1 MNGFLGS
8 RGSFMLDLVV
18 VSMAVAV
25 PALVLS
31 VSLARF
37 ASRYG
42 AHRKIQLCLAA
53 ILCAAIVAFEIE
65 MRLYGWETR
74 AHSSRLWIDGPWN
87 DWIDY
92 SLAIHLLFAIPT
104 PLLWIWV
111 VVRALRHFPRPPEP
125 GEHSQEH
132 RRWGWLAVY
141 GLIAT
146 AITGYGFYYC
156 AFVA

>member
-1 MNGFLGS
+1 MNGFLGA

-18 VSMAVAV
+18 TCMAVAV
-25 PALVLS
+25 PTLVAS
-31 VSLARF
+31 ICLARF
-37 ASRYG
+37 AGRFST
-42 AHRKIQLCLAA
+42 HRKIQLGLAA
-53 ILCAAIVAFEIE
+53 ILCAAILAFEIE

-74 AHSSRLWIDGPWN
+74 ARSSRFWLEGSWN

-92 SLAIHLLFAIPT
+92 TLGIHLLFAIPT

-111 VVRALRHFPRPPEP
+111 VARALRRFPHPPEP
-125 GEHSQEH
+125 GDHSREH

-146 AITGYGFYYC
+146 AITGYVFYYC